1 MNSVKSK
8 GLVFFLTMVVS
19 SSVYSQSSQVLSA
32 DEFEKEMNATEEKTI
47 LDVRTPGEFSAGH
60 LANAKNIDY
69 YRKDFI
75 QQVSKLDKNKPVFVY
90 CKGGGRSGSATEMLT
105 GLGFTKIYDLEGGI
119 TFWKQDNK
127 PVTK

>member
-19 SSVYSQSSQVLSA
+19 SSVHSQSSQVLSA
-32 DEFEKEMNATEEKTI
+32 DEFEKEMTATEEKTI

-69 YRKDFI
+69 YRKDII

-105 GLGFTKIYDLEGGI
+105 GLG
-119 TFWKQDNK
+119 
-127 PVTK
+127 P